1 MEAIKEVERKL
12 WLTHYNQLGDKWLE
26 VVREK
31 CTGCQTY
38 ETNYLGHELCLLVS
52 TEEQVN
58 LCFEEIYGRVS
69 WDDVMESWYKKVL
82 EMPIALNPETLAIF
96 RETVNPNEFTYKN
109 RLKKWLFESPPIDSA
124 LPTTRLLSIGL

>member
-12 WLTHYNQLGDKWLE
+12 WLTHYNQLCDKWLE

-31 CTGCQTY
+31 YAGCQTY
-38 ETNYLGHELCLLVS
+38 ETKYLGHELCLLVS

-58 LCFEEIYGRVS
+58 LCFEEIYSRVS
-69 WDDVMESWYKKVL
+69 WDDVMESWYNKVL

-109 RLKKWLFESPPIDSA
+109 RLK
-124 LPTTRLLSIGL
+124 